1 MCSGK
6 NEADLRSSQ
15 TGGEWW
21 VAGGG
26 RVCRG
31 KNGAGLRLQT
41 GGEWWVAGGG
51 WRERVP
57 WEKRSR
63 TALANGWRVVGGG
76 WAGGFAVGKTE
87 PDCAC
92 KRVAGGF
99 AVGKTEPDCAFNGG
113 PVARMKSSRILSCA
127 ERGTSLDHGE
137 GEFSPARPRE
147 HGAGL
152 VTLSSLFLSIS
163 VLLQGVPASH
173 RTGFKTASKMRL
185 FLGSGVSFQSY
196 RSNWPTAGLRGRH
209 CALAAM
215 SVRQCDSPCGRMPAA
230 GEPKT
235 QLQDRTEAFTVYA
248 DIVGLETGIVGCQ
261 FSGFCVF

>member
-1 MCSGK
+1 M
-6 NEADLRSSQ
+6 
-15 TGGEWW
+15 
-21 VAGGG
+21 AGGG

-76 WAGGFAVGKTE
+76 WREGLPWEKRSRIALANGWREGLPSEKRSRIALLTA
-87 PDCAC
+87 DRCA
-92 KRVAGGF
+92 
-99 AVGKTEPDCAFNGG
+99 T
-113 PVARMKSSRILSCA
+113 KSSRILSCA

-185 FLGSGVSFQSY
+185 FLGSGVSFSLIVRIGQ
-196 RSNWPTAGLRGRH
+196 LR
-209 CALAAM
+209 AFEDAIAPLAAM
-215 SVRQCDSPCGRMPAA
+215 SVRQRDSPCGRMPAA